1 MDRPDAKRIQI
12 KDWKKVELGAIVLNK
27 EKVLWPY
34 GIMDL
39 RDLFWSA
46 LWRDAGG
53 KIESLAVA
61 GAPHRGGARFVADSL
76 SFAADIP
83 FDTTCRRD
91 LIRSLPNCK
100 ALTSVDMSRTICAWT
115 PHWRRHRAKCCASQ
129 ARVCPR
135 RTLSSSCAR

>member
-1 MDRPDAKRIQI
+1 M
-12 KDWKKVELGAIVLNK
+12 LNK

-61 GAPHRGGARFVADSL
+61 GAPHRSGARLLLTL
-76 SFAADIP
+76 SP
-83 FDTTCRRD
+83 
-91 LIRSLPNCK
+91 
-100 ALTSVDMSRTICAWT
+100 SR
-115 PHWRRHRAKCCASQ
+115 RRHSIRHH
-129 ARVCPR
+129 V
-135 RTLSSSCAR
+135 